1 MSSAYEKGV
10 ETFSRMVGE
19 GEINKLRNQFKSLSP
34 DFEKLV
40 ISIIGGELYSR
51 PNLEPRVRS
60 LCSICALAA
69 LGRANALELNIR
81 MAINNGCTKTDIVEA
96 LIQIAAYAGFPVTWD
111 GLQRADKIFKDLE
124 RKRNKAPNK

>member
-1 MSSAYEKGV
+1 MTSTYEKGV
-10 ETFSRMVGE
+10 STLSRMVGE
-19 GEINKLRNQFKSLSP
+19 NEIDKLRNHFKSLSP

-40 ISIIGGELYSR
+40 MSVIGGELYSR

-69 LGRANALELNIR
+69 LGRVNALELNIR
-81 MAINNGCTKTDIVEA
+81 MAINNGCSKTDIIEA

-111 GLQRADKIFKDLE
+111 GLQRVDKIFKNLE
-124 RKRNKAPNK
+124 RKRNKATNK